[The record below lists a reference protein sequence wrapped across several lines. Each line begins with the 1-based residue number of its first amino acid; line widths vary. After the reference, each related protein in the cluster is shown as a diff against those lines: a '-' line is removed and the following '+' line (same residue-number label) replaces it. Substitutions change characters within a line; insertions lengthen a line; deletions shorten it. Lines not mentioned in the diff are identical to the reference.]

1 MTVILVIEGEEVDQ
15 PSLTMDLS
23 QYGLRLQTAAALAPG
38 QHVGLLPND
47 RSEGLIG
54 AQVVWV
60 GKVETDQAGQ
70 AGLEFV
76 SPLASTRLTV

>member
-38 QHVGLLPND
+38 QQVGLLPHD
-47 RSEGLIG
+47 RSEGVIG
-54 AQVVWV
+54 ARVVWA
-60 GKVETDQAGQ
+60 GKLETDQVGQ
-70 AGLEFV
+70 AGLEFL
-76 SPLASTRLTV
+76 SPLASTSLTV